1 MKITHFQEFF
11 KNKKIVFLSIFT
23 NAIAITLSFIIG
35 IFYTTYRKESYI
47 SEEGES
53 NLKWYDYFV
62 AMLLSI
68 LTALTSY
75 FIVFIIS
82 GYLPMSRIQFV

>member
-1 MKITHFQEFF
+1 MKITYFREFF

-23 NAIAITLSFIIG
+23 NAIAITLSFYIG
-35 IFYTTYRKESYI
+35 IFYTAYRKESYI
-47 SEEGES
+47 SEEGGP
-53 NLKWYDYFV
+53 NLKWYDYLV

-75 FIVFIIS
+75 FIVFVIS

>member
-11 KNKKIVFLSIFT
+11 KNKKLVFLSILT

-47 SEEGES
+47 SKEEES
-53 NLKWYDYFV
+53 NLKWYDYSI

-68 LTALTSY
+68 ATALTAY
-75 FIVFIIS
+75 FIVFLIS

>member
-23 NAIAITLSFIIG
+23 NAIEITLSFIIG

-62 AMLLSI
+62 AMLLSV

>member
-11 KNKKIVFLSIFT
+11 QNKKLVFLSIMT
-23 NAIAITLSFIIG
+23 NAIAIALSFIIG

-47 SEEGES
+47 STEEED
-53 NLKWYDYFV
+53 NLKWYDYII
-62 AMLLSI
+62 ALLLSI
-68 LTALTSY
+68 VTALTSY
-75 FIVFIIS
+75 FMVFIIS

>member
-11 KNKKIVFLSIFT
+11 KNKKLVFLSILT
-23 NAIAITLSFIIG
+23 NAIAIALSFIIG

-47 SEEGES
+47 SEERES
-53 NLKWYDYFV
+53 NLKWYDYFI

-68 LTALTSY
+68 ATAFTAY
-75 FIVFIIS
+75 FIVFLIS